1 MTNQLE
7 SLIQYNSYIELEDI
21 SPTLPYESDIKL
33 VNMTYTVK
41 GWNPSISG
49 SAGGRFRTDE
59 EISDSIYKMMETKK
73 S

>member
-7 SLIQYNSYIELEDI
+7 SLIQYNSHIELEDN
-21 SPTLPYESDIKL
+21 SPTFVCESDIKL
-33 VNMTYTVK
+33 FNITYTIK

-49 SAGGRFRTDE
+49 SAGGRFRTDD
-59 EISDSIYKMMETKK
+59 EISDSIYRMMKSKK